1 MSHPSSNSSLQR
13 CKELFLQTA
22 LCSDVI
28 LCSIPKLGLLTSTP
42 GRSIAEI
49 FEEEIPNFGE
59 NDWEER
65 YLVSPELIAYLQ
77 WLIYSAQYKSQDHG
91 ARGDEHK
98 KYFDTWIVSFK
109 ARWGIYSKKVLNE
122 LERLHHENQPKT
134 TSRRKSKV

>member
-1 MSHPSSNSSLQR
+1 MIFIIISAGVIRRWKLPSLAAGYDKAPVDDDPRRAQYESNDAEHDESPFFNQ
-13 CKELFLQTA
+13 LFAAMYDL
-22 LCSDVI
+22 I

-77 WLIYSAQYKSQDHG
+77 WLIYSAQYKSQDQG
-91 ARGDEHK
+91 AREDEHK
-98 KYFDTWIVSFK
+98 KY
-109 ARWGIYSKKVLNE
+109 
-122 LERLHHENQPKT
+122 
-134 TSRRKSKV
+134 